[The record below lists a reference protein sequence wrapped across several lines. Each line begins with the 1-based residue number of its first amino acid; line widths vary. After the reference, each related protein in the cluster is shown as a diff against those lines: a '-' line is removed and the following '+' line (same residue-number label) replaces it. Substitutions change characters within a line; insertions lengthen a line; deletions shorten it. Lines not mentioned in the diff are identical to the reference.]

1 MNLAIL
7 ATELAKPEYASL
19 TDQQAADAINAK
31 TVSLRQLVPTWRVKQ
46 YAIEQSIWAK
56 VKLALRKSDTADE
69 VYGLCIQ
76 LVDWVDDS
84 AGKIQSV
91 DVDLSSVQ
99 MMLGGLVQI
108 GIATQEQVNAIIAM
122 GSVTRPWTTHNGLP
136 EIGIGLVR
144 NMRLQNAQ

>member
-7 ATELAKPEYASL
+7 ATELAKPEYAGLS
-19 TDQQAADAINAK
+19 DQEAADAINEK
-31 TVSLRQLVPTWRVKQ
+31 TVTLRQLVPTWQVKQ

-56 VKLALRKSDTADE
+56 VKLALHKSDTPDE

-91 DVDLSSVQ
+91 DVDLASVQ

>member
-1 MNLAIL
+1 MNLSAL
-7 ATELAKPEYASL
+7 ATELAKPEYAGLS
-19 TDQQAADAINAK
+19 DQEAADAINEK
-31 TVSLRQLVPTWRVKQ
+31 TVTLRQLVPTWQVKQ

-56 VKLALRKSDTADE
+56 VKLALRKSDTPDE

-99 MMLGGLVQI
+99 TMLGGLVQI

-122 GSVTRPWTTHNGLP
+122 GSTTIAWTVHNG
-136 EIGIGLVR
+136 IGEVGRGLV
-144 NMRLQNAQ
+144 QNIRRENA